1 MNACGFVFQAR
12 CRLSSHV
19 NSVEF
24 PPVCNHSDSILPQ
37 PVRNAAMTMILML
50 LLCIVA
56 RDGGFQPHPLGMPS
70 IADSARGS
78 YPIPASW
85 RDRARDLAPCVACGK
100 CDNVR
105 RHFNFLHPSQRCV
118 GLVMRNTYATCTQ
131 HGVLRATQRC
141 NLRCFALFPRIFGT
155 ASLLNEVLPFLH
167 PVSGRS
173 AKHRKLQR
181 CVAAQHAM
189 LRACCV
195 CVAYDKTHATLQI
208 VDKLLPYSKLP
219 AKPPKHCE
227 CHRQP

>member
-1 MNACGFVFQAR
+1 
-12 CRLSSHV
+12 
-19 NSVEF
+19 
-24 PPVCNHSDSILPQ
+24 
-37 PVRNAAMTMILML
+37 
-50 LLCIVA
+50 
-56 RDGGFQPHPLGMPS
+56 
-70 IADSARGS
+70 
-78 YPIPASW
+78 
-85 RDRARDLAPCVACGK
+85 
-100 CDNVR
+100 
-105 RHFNFLHPSQRCV
+105 
-118 GLVMRNTYATCTQ
+118 MRNTYATCTQ

-208 VDKLLPYSKLP
+208 VDKLLPHSKLP

-227 CHRQP
+227 CHRQPTHRAKKSKRNVDDFFLVAKHQKLLQALSTALLPTEKLSITRL

>member
-1 MNACGFVFQAR
+1 
-12 CRLSSHV
+12 
-19 NSVEF
+19 
-24 PPVCNHSDSILPQ
+24 
-37 PVRNAAMTMILML
+37 
-50 LLCIVA
+50 
-56 RDGGFQPHPLGMPS
+56 
-70 IADSARGS
+70 
-78 YPIPASW
+78 
-85 RDRARDLAPCVACGK
+85 
-100 CDNVR
+100 
-105 RHFNFLHPSQRCV
+105 
-118 GLVMRNTYATCTQ
+118 MRNTYATCTQ

-208 VDKLLPYSKLP
+208 VDKLLPHSKLP

-227 CHRQP
+227 CHRQPKNRAKNSKRNVDDSFCWSRNIKSFSKHSSTARLPTEKLSITRL

>member
-1 MNACGFVFQAR
+1 
-12 CRLSSHV
+12 
-19 NSVEF
+19 
-24 PPVCNHSDSILPQ
+24 
-37 PVRNAAMTMILML
+37 
-50 LLCIVA
+50 
-56 RDGGFQPHPLGMPS
+56 
-70 IADSARGS
+70 
-78 YPIPASW
+78 
-85 RDRARDLAPCVACGK
+85 
-100 CDNVR
+100 
-105 RHFNFLHPSQRCV
+105 
-118 GLVMRNTYATCTQ
+118 MRNTYATCTQ

-195 CVAYDKTHATLQI
+195 CVAHDKTHATLQI

-227 CHRQP
+227 CHRQPKNRAKNSKRNVDDSFCWSRNIKSFSKHSSTARLPTEKLSITRL